1 MVLSIEMMA
10 ASRHSSLVTRLSI
23 ARIRVRLEVQPD
35 VGDAVAV
42 AGAVGLEG
50 AVDEAVEAFVGVGE
64 EGAAGDD
71 QDPVGVPDAAADQ
84 AGVGA
89 EFVFGEVPGV
99 VVGAEGAVAAA
110 LGGGAGEGVEV
121 GQEGAGGGV
130 GPADVDG
137 EREDLVED
145 GPGAEGGAGA
155 VGAADDGVGA
165 GGDEVDVGGVGEA
178 GADGIAFTS
187 FSMTDRPAPGTGRH
201 TTAPAAIGKGN
212 AVPDGVLAHGCF
224 SGSLQRAR
232 RMVPARS
239 G

>member
-1 MVLSIEMMA
+1 M
-10 ASRHSSLVTRLSI
+10 
-23 ARIRVRLEVQPD
+23 
-35 VGDAVAV
+35 AV

-145 GPGAEGGAGA
+145 GPGAEGGAN
-155 VGAADDGVGA
+155 VLSLV
-165 GGDEVDVGGVGEA
+165 
-178 GADGIAFTS
+178 S
-187 FSMTDRPAPGTGRH
+187 FSKSFLASASSVRSSSMVLSSV
-201 TTAPAAIGKGN
+201 IG
-212 AVPDGVLAHGCF
+212 A
-224 SGSLQRAR
+224 S
-232 RMVPARS
+232 
-239 G
+239 